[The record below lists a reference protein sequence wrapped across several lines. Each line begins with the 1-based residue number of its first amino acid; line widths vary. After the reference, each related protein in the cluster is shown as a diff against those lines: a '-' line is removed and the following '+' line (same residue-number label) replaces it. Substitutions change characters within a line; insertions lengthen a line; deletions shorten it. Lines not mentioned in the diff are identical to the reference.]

1 MRHGPSSSSSNRLDK
16 KLVGSHSMLENA
28 QEGSAEKGTSRLS
41 SGGAAEVHVEEAPE
55 LLDSEEMEG
64 EHREGLLWA
73 EENACSGEVP
83 HAAADPITVSLDLR
97 RVLSGAASYTD
108 VELSDSDF
116 HDIALHE
123 ELCEDV
129 LQLDLAGIQAL
140 AYAFIAKFGSLKK
153 AFKYFDTNKQG
164 RFGQVVWD
172 NGLVLLRI
180 DVERLCG
187 FRPVQIFHMMDQ
199 EPQGG
204 SVSKKKWNRF
214 FSAVEEGFLATSMKD
229 TAKAKGTLH
238 QRAVNKSEHLL
249 SVYRERRKTHGPTK
263 PRRKGSSLSSIAALK
278 DDARGV
284 RKVLQKSGSRRP
296 RKTESQRNMDR
307 KGSKVS
313 EDPALSEK
321 RLQQEDAFRQKA
333 LEELGELMKGDAMTY
348 LNDCFK
354 KWKPSENALDPEVPS
369 GQGAFDLLHAEEKCE
384 IVEEIADELGLWRLP
399 RAEAQSAKGSFGRS
413 ATMAFLKPGA
423 AVGGAVLVCHLRLFA
438 DATNEQLN
446 KLQGSNGS
454 LEFPSTLSEI
464 QRVVVHVLAA
474 TKGLTT
480 LSEGTGA
487 ARRLVAYDTGTFAQE
502 LRRCC
507 RTNSLLRNGAWSIPL
522 RWKWVLM

>member
-1 MRHGPSSSSSNRLDK
+1 
-16 KLVGSHSMLENA
+16 MLENA
-28 QEGSAEKGTSRLS
+28 QEGSADKGTSRLS

-214 FSAVEEGFLATSMKD
+214 FS
-229 TAKAKGTLH
+229 AKGTLH